1 MDCRFS
7 ELRRRDVISIS
18 TGNRLG
24 RVCDAL
30 VDLRTGQITALIVP
44 GPASTF
50 SLVPSTRLPGRG
62 LTFCTTVFTQGQ
74 RSISSRAISSEQ
86 GKASCAVTTVTRASP
101 VFLA

>member
-7 ELRRRDVISIS
+7 ELRRRDVINIS

-44 GPASTF
+44 GPARYLCCF
-50 SLVPSTRLPGRG
+50 GREDDYVLPWGCITRIGRDVILFDGTGDIRRDRRPKWG
-62 LTFCTTVFTQGQ
+62 LWG
-74 RSISSRAISSEQ
+74 AWD
-86 GKASCAVTTVTRASP
+86 G
-101 VFLA
+101 

>member
-44 GPASTF
+44 GPARYFGCFGREDDYILAWSCI
-50 SLVPSTRLPGRG
+50 TRIGRDVILFDGKGDIRRDRRPKWG
-62 LTFCTTVFTQGQ
+62 LWGPW
-74 RSISSRAISSEQ
+74 E
-86 GKASCAVTTVTRASP
+86 G
-101 VFLA
+101 